1 MPVRVRLCV
10 RWDVCG
16 SVHASVTLARNEV
29 RTLIELGDG
38 GAAGAVLL
46 LQQLVLLVELI
57 KVLRHVAQ
65 LVVKRRDVTEA
76 RVSKVCGVRVSC
88 VSLV

>member
-1 MPVRVRLCV
+1 MGRVRA
-10 RWDVCG
+10 
-16 SVHASVTLARNEV
+16 HASVTLARNEV

-76 RVSKVCGVRVSC
+76 RVSGKVCGVRVSC